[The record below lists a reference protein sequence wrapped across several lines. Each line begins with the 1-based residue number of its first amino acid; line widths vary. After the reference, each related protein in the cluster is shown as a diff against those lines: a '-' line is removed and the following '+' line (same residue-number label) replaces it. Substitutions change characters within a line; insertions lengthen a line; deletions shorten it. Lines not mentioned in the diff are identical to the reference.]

1 MPDQPNEQA
10 ARFLGLDL
18 AWKAKNP
25 SGLAALD
32 EAGHLLDLRT
42 DLCEDDA
49 ILDWIARWRG
59 SWGAIAI
66 DMPTI
71 VRNAMGQRPCERDLR
86 RDFRAYD
93 AGPYP
98 ANRSLEPFRN
108 GGRAA
113 ELLTKL
119 AELGVVHAC
128 DVAPSDPRTVAFEVF
143 PHPALIRLFGL
154 DRVLL
159 YKNKYPRTWTSV
171 LDAWAEYR
179 RLLGTLETRRSAAGS
194 VRQRPDDA
202 RPGDQAEG
210 LQAVGRCARRDMLRV
225 RRVLGVASRH
235 PPAARARLRR
245 DGARAHRGS
254 GPGCLACLS
263 PAGGGYACF
272 VMTKTNGETF
282 LSDVKEL
289 RARARENLAKGAV
302 TDNYELDPKQSIE
315 LLQNALATEI
325 VCILRYTMHA
335 VAATGI
341 ASEGPKSEF
350 AQHAAEE
357 RGHMEKIAERINQLG
372 GIPNFNPKGL
382 ASRAASEYGASD
394 LDLVGMLKENLIAE
408 RIAIEHYRELI
419 QHFGERDSTT
429 RTMLEGILANEE
441 EHANDMHDLLVA
453 HEGTPMLP
461 RD

>member
-1 MPDQPNEQA
+1 MPCQPNEQA

-86 RDFRAYD
+86 RDFRTYD

-179 RLLGTLETRRSAAGS
+179 RLLGTLERADPPLVLSANVPTMLDPAIK
-194 VRQRPDDA
+194 RKDYKQWDDA
-202 RPGDQAEG
+202 LDGIC
-210 LQAVGRCARRDMLRV
+210 CAY
-225 RRVLGVASRH
+225 VASWVWHHGTR
-235 PPAARARLRR
+235 PPHVRVYGEMEHGHIVVPDRVAL
-245 DGARAHRGS
+245 
-254 GPGCLACLS
+254 
-263 PAGGGYACF
+263 PA
-272 VMTKTNGETF
+272 
-282 LSDVKEL
+282 
-289 RARARENLAKGAV
+289 
-302 TDNYELDPKQSIE
+302 
-315 LLQNALATEI
+315 
-325 VCILRYTMHA
+325 
-335 VAATGI
+335 
-341 ASEGPKSEF
+341 
-350 AQHAAEE
+350 
-357 RGHMEKIAERINQLG
+357 
-372 GIPNFNPKGL
+372 
-382 ASRAASEYGASD
+382 
-394 LDLVGMLKENLIAE
+394 
-408 RIAIEHYRELI
+408 
-419 QHFGERDSTT
+419 
-429 RTMLEGILANEE
+429 
-441 EHANDMHDLLVA
+441 
-453 HEGTPMLP
+453 
-461 RD
+461 